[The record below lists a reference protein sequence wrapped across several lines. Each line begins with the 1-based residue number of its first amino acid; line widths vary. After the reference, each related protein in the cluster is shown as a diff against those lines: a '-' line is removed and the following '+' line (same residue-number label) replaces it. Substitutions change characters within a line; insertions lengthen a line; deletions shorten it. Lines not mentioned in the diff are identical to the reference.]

1 MATMTAAQIDALPD
15 SDFAYIE
22 PGGKVVGGRTEPRS
36 LRHFPINDEAH
47 VRNAL
52 ARLSSSPFGERARA
66 RVEAAAR
73 RMGIGAE
80 GKGALAGDHAAR
92 GADLLSGLYQLIGD
106 EAGEDDQVA
115 VLQRGADAL
124 AEWIGMESAE
134 PDASPDEAQLADV
147 PVAGKARELKAEDMT
162 ASRLDRWLKGEIPR
176 RILVIPFGGPI
187 PMKGAPL
194 GVDLDGEWFDADTDL
209 YGPYPALRASRERL
223 VDWHHTTFA
232 DRVDPAG
239 GRMKGAIL
247 GKVVLD
253 ADPSDD
259 GLWADFWANAGEER
273 RRLVAQLERR
283 GVPLY
288 GSSQPVQA
296 GVVKGALGHID
307 AWPVKY
313 HTISTSP
320 QNTWAAV
327 PPLKA
332 LLTADDID
340 GIGWAAVKAA
350 LLGLADSAA
359 DLRPTSRGGA
369 ASTFSDAAASGTAT
383 PAVLPYQIVQAG
395 VAAAIRRL
403 AAMQENPT

>member
-80 GKGALAGDHAAR
+80 GKGALAGYHAAR

-134 PDASPDEAQLADV
+134 PDGGDEAEM
-147 PVAGKARELKAEDMT
+147 PMTMPGKSAELKAEDMS
-162 ASRLDRWLKGEIPR
+162 ASRLDRWLSGKISR
-176 RILVIPFGGPI
+176 RILVLPFGGPI

-194 GVDLDGEWFDADTDL
+194 GVDLDGEWFDASTDI
-209 YGPYPALRASRERL
+209 YGQYPALRATRDRL

-232 DRVDPAG
+232 DRVDPMG

-247 GKVVLD
+247 GRVVLD
-253 ADPSDD
+253 AEPEAD
-259 GLWADFWANAGEER
+259 GVWADFWANAGEDR
-273 RRLVAQLERR
+273 RRLVAELERR
-283 GVPLY
+283 SVPLY
-288 GSSQPVQA
+288 GSTQPVA
-296 GVVKGALGHID
+296 GAVVRGKAGHID
-307 AWPVKY
+307 VWPIKY

-320 QNTWAAV
+320 QNTYAVV

-332 LLTADDID
+332 LLTADSID

-383 PAVLPYQIVQAG
+383 PAVLPCQIVQAG

>member
-1 MATMTAAQIDALPD
+1 MADA
-15 SDFAYIE
+15 
-22 PGGKVVGGRTEPRS
+22 
-36 LRHFPINDEAH
+36 
-47 VRNAL
+47 
-52 ARLSSSPFGERARA
+52 
-66 RVEAAAR
+66 
-73 RMGIGAE
+73 
-80 GKGALAGDHAAR
+80 KGAMAGYHAAR
-92 GADLLSGLYQLIGD
+92 GADLMRGVYELIGD

-134 PDASPDEAQLADV
+134 PDGGDEAEM
-147 PVAGKARELKAEDMT
+147 PMTMPGKSAELKAEDMS
-162 ASRLDRWLKGEIPR
+162 ASRLDRWLSGKISR
-176 RILVIPFGGPI
+176 RILVLPFGGPI

-194 GVDLDGEWFDADTDL
+194 GVDLDGEWFDASTDI
-209 YGPYPALRASRERL
+209 YGQYPALRATRDRL

-232 DRVDPAG
+232 DRVDPMG

-247 GKVVLD
+247 GRVVLD
-253 ADPSDD
+253 AEPEAD
-259 GLWADFWANAGEER
+259 GVWADFWANAGEDR
-273 RRLVAQLERR
+273 RRLVAELERR
-283 GVPLY
+283 SVPLY
-288 GSSQPVQA
+288 GSTQPVA
-296 GVVKGALGHID
+296 GGVVRGKAGHID
-307 AWPVKY
+307 VWPIKY

-320 QNTWAAV
+320 QNTYAVV

-332 LLTADDID
+332 LLTADSID